1 MASLKEIKGRIGS
14 VKTTLKTTSA
24 MKMVASAKLHKA
36 QGAAERCS
44 LYESQLHDIL
54 AAAGS
59 CAPAMSAAAEERT
72 PANAVALVALSSN
85 SSLCGAFNGN
95 VIKAAKAELARL
107 RSKGVEIKLY
117 AVGKKMAEAM
127 AKEGLRSDRDYSHMA
142 GNPNY
147 AEASA
152 LAQELI
158 GLYESGKVDE
168 VILVYSHLVST
179 ANQTPV
185 VETYLPYTGSA
196 SGSEG
201 RDMSDF
207 IIEPSPAELLE
218 ELQPKVLR
226 LKIYTML
233 LDCAAAEHA
242 ARTVAMQTATDNGES
257 ILAELTLEY
266 NKGRQ
271 QKITSEILDLVGGSM
286 QQ

>member
-24 MKMVASAKLHKA
+24 MKMVASAKLHKT

-44 LYESQLHDIL
+44 LYEAQLHSIL

-59 CAPAMSAAAEERT
+59 CSPALDGQVEEKT
-72 PANAVALVALSSN
+72 PVGRVALVALSSN

-95 VIKAAKAELARL
+95 VIKAARAELARL
-107 RSKGVEIKLY
+107 RSEGLEVKLY
-117 AVGKKMAEAM
+117 AVGKKMSEAM
-127 AKEGLRSDRDYSHMA
+127 AKEGLRSDKDWSHMS
-142 GNPNY
+142 GNPSY
-147 AEASA
+147 SDASS

-158 GLYESGKVDE
+158 GLYESGEVDR
-168 VILVYSHLVST
+168 VILVYSHFVST
-179 ANQTPV
+179 ATQTPV
-185 VETYLPYTGSA
+185 VETYLPYSA
-196 SGSEG
+196 SASETG
-201 RDMSDF
+201 GEAASDF
-207 IIEPSPAELLE
+207 IIEPSPAELLQT
-218 ELQPKVLR
+218 LQPKVLR

-233 LDCAAAEHA
+233 LDSAAAEHA
-242 ARTVAMQTATDNGES
+242 ARTVAMQTATDNGEN